1 MMTRTARG
9 PFDVKTLPQPPEANS
24 DFAAVSR
31 LLLDKE
37 FHGDLQAVSRGQMLA
52 MGGQNGWGVYVAI
65 EQVTGTLHGR
75 SGSFVL
81 YHNGTMSPQSQ
92 QLNVT
97 VAPESGTGDLV
108 GLSGTMAINNVDG
121 EHSYVFDYELPGP
134 D

>member
-1 MMTRTARG
+1 
-9 PFDVKTLPQPPEANS
+9 
-24 DFAAVSR
+24 
-31 LLLDKE
+31 
-37 FHGDLQAVSRGQMLA
+37 

-81 YHNGTMSPQSQ
+81 YHHGTMSPQGQ
-92 QLNVT
+92 QLTVT

-121 EHSYVFDYELPGP
+121 THSYELDYELPGLR
-134 D
+134 